1 MKETN
6 KKNNANVE
14 AIKVLNVGVMKNLL
28 KVDTIKEDSFFNSIT
43 IQLKSQEELYKYINS
58 IDLENYL
65 GIKDMVCC
73 ILPEHDDHTKNAHV
87 YTTSDGT
94 QVYKCFGCGRAYTIV
109 SITEKL
115 AKCRRSEAIE
125 FIKKVY
131 GIELVQSDWVM
142 EQKQLMIDSAN
153 YLDSDDFKI
162 TFPELSKLI
171 RTRNHHIKA
180 MLLHFSQY
188 VNDDM
193 KVNGKPYFYASYDT
207 LIDVCGIKGNR
218 NTLSQS
224 LTLFAL
230 LNMITKLQI
239 EDIPQKE
246 LSKAREIAARYGQR
260 KLTGFYA
267 FDEYG
272 TILLEDSEDIARTLK
287 ENNITLKGLSREYI
301 IRTFGPA
308 LADKVYPQ
316 YKKENRRGN
325 SPKSDEHT
333 LEISECLFYL
343 LDTKGY
349 ATETEI
355 VLMLGKR
362 YSYQSTELQIKKSM
376 REILLSYGLVRVKA
390 SKANKEKYNV
400 NNDEISY
407 QSYIICKDVK

>member
-1 MKETN
+1 MRETN

-14 AIKVLNVGVMKNLL
+14 AIKVLNVGVMRNLL
-28 KVDTIKEDSFFNSIT
+28 NVDTDKEIISYNSIT

-58 IDLENYL
+58 IDLEQYL
-65 GIKDMVCC
+65 GVSGTFNC
-73 ILPEHDDHTKNAHV
+73 ILPEHNNQPSTANI

-94 QVYKCFGCGRAYTIV
+94 QVYKCYECGRAYTIV

-115 AKCRRSEAIE
+115 AKCKRSEAIE

-131 GIELVQSDWVM
+131 GIELIQSNWVM

-171 RTRNHHIKA
+171 KTRKHHIKA

-193 KVNGKPYFYASYDT
+193 RINGKPYFYASYDT

-230 LNMITKLQI
+230 LNMVTKLQI
-239 EDIPQKE
+239 EDIPEKE
-246 LSKAREIAARYGQR
+246 LNKAREIAARYGQR
-260 KLTGFYA
+260 KLTGFYS

-272 TILLEDSEDIARTLK
+272 TILLEDSEDIAKTLK
-287 ENNITLKGLSREYI
+287 ENNFTFKALSREYVL
-301 IRTFGPA
+301 RTFSVQ

-316 YKKENRRGN
+316 YKNENKRGN

-349 ATETEI
+349 ATEKEI

-362 YSYQSTELQIKKSM
+362 YSYKSTELQIKKSL

-390 SKANKEKYNV
+390 SKANKEKYNI

-407 QSYIICKDVK
+407 QSYVICRDVK